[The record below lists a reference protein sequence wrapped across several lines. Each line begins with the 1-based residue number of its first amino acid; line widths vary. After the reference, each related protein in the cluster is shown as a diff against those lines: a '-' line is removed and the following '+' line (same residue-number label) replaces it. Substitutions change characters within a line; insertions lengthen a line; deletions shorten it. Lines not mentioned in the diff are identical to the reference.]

1 MGRADELAELVA
13 LLDAALDGRSRVAVL
28 AGEPGIGKTRL
39 AEELAALAG
48 RPRGA
53 GAVGW
58 LHRRGGRARVLAVAA
73 DPAGL
78 ARAGRAATGRRGVGR
93 PR

>member
-1 MGRADELAELVA
+1 VEPRFVGRADELTELVA

-48 RPRGA
+48 ARTVPVLWGGGTAAEGA
-53 GAVGW
+53 
-58 LHRRGGRARVLAVAA
+58 
-73 DPAGL
+73 PAYWPW
-78 ARAGRAATGRRGVGR
+78 RRAATGRRGVGR